1 MDTPLTVITERVDDI
16 PLLLAQLQRMD
27 VQPLLDDYF
36 PTHGNWQ
43 GLSLG
48 QVTVVWLSHILS
60 QADHRLNPVQAWV
73 ERHQEALALGLQQ
86 PVRALDLSDDRL
98 ESVLRYL
105 SDDAQWR
112 LFEPAL
118 NQRQIQVY
126 DLHPKR
132 LRLDSTS
139 VSADWT
145 VSEAGLFQY
154 GHSKDHRPDLPQL
167 KLMLATLDPLG
178 LPIATEIVPGQK
190 ADDPLYIPAIQQVRQ
205 TLSQSGLLYA
215 GDSKMASLK
224 TRCFLQA
231 TGDYY
236 LCPLGGAQ
244 LKAETMQAYL
254 DPVEQGT
261 VELQEIHYDYA
272 DGHTALIAKG
282 YEQTQACTGE
292 WDGHPWTWSERQ
304 LVVYSLVYAQSAQ
317 QAFQTRLGQAQTAL
331 TALNQSG
338 RGHTAFPNEDA
349 LTQAVEV
356 ILTRYRVK
364 DYVHLTYS
372 QLAEQHT
379 VRRYQDRPARV
390 VEHRQFQVNYT
401 LDTEAIGYVIHLR
414 YPDYAWFWR
423 GIGRTEV
430 GHLRHQS
437 GLQLLWLGWRGL
449 RRGNPIEQSQ
459 YQRHGKARGARSQQ
473 YTQSIEVMPPNPLR
487 LAHILRFLMESLHPR
502 HLTPFFGH
510 FDAIAHIH
518 PLPLQAVDVGMLA
531 QPLSPVRTE
540 YRHAKRTR
548 FKPMQR
554 LLIIPFTK
562 AYGIDIA
569 RHRWGLRIQQDTPH

>member
-1 MDTPLTVITERVDDI
+1 METPLTVITERVDDI
-16 PLLLAQLQRMD
+16 PLLLAQLQRME

-48 QVTVVWLSHILS
+48 HVAVVWLSHILS
-60 QADHRLNPVQAWV
+60 QGDHRLNRVQDWV
-73 ERHQEALALGLQQ
+73 GRHQETLEQGLQQ

-139 VSADWT
+139 VSGDWAVT
-145 VSEAGLFQY
+145 EDGLFQY

-167 KLMLATLDPLG
+167 KVMLATLDPLG

-190 ADDPLYIPAIQQVRQ
+190 ADDPLYIPAIEQVRQ
-205 TLSQSGLLYA
+205 TLSQSGLLYV

-236 LCPLGGAQ
+236 LCPLGGTQ
-244 LKAETMQAYL
+244 LKAEVLQAYL

-272 DGHTALIAKG
+272 DGHSALIAKG
-282 YEQTQACTGE
+282 YEQTQLRTE
-292 WDGHPWTWSERQ
+292 VWDGQTWSWSERQ
-304 LVVYSLVYAQSAQ
+304 LVVYSLAYAQSAQ
-317 QAFQTRLGQAQTAL
+317 QAFQTRLEHAQTAL
-331 TALNQSG
+331 AALNPSR
-338 RGHTAFPNEDA
+338 RGQKVFPDEDA
-349 LTQAVEV
+349 LAQAAEA

-364 DYVHLTYS
+364 AYLHLTYE
-372 QLAEQHT
+372 EQVEHHT
-379 VRRYQDRPARV
+379 VRRYRDRPTRV
-390 VEHRQFQVNYT
+390 VEQRRFQVNYT
-401 LDTEAIGYVIHLR
+401 LDTEAIDQQR
-414 YPDYAWFWR
+414 
-423 GIGRTEV
+423 RT
-430 GHLRHQS
+430 
-437 GLQLLWLGWRGL
+437 LGWRVYVTNHPEATLSLPQAVTAYRQEYVVEHSFARLKGHPLSLSPMYLQREDHIKGL
-449 RRGNPIEQSQ
+449 IRLLSIALRLLTLMEFQVRQALADHQDSLSGLYPGNPK
-459 YQRHGKARGARSQQ
+459 RATARPTAELLLASFRDI
-473 YTQSIEVMPPNPLR
+473 TLVMVNVR
-487 LAHILRFLMESLHPR
+487 GQTYAHITE
-502 HLTPFFGH
+502 LTPLQFR
-510 FDAIAHIH
+510 I
-518 PLPLQAVDVGMLA
+518 LQALNF
-531 QPLSPVRTE
+531 PVSI
-540 YRHAKRTR
+540 YTR
-548 FKPMQR
+548 LGPESEE
-554 LLIIPFTK
+554 P
-562 AYGIDIA
+562 
-569 RHRWGLRIQQDTPH
+569 P

>member
-73 ERHQEALALGLQQ
+73 ERHQETLQQGLQQ

-105 SDDAQWR
+105 SDDAQWG

-139 VSADWT
+139 VSADWS
-145 VSEAGLFQY
+145 VNEAGLFQY

-178 LPIATEIVPGQK
+178 LPIATEIVSGQK

-205 TLSQSGLLYA
+205 TLSQSGLLYV
-215 GDSKMASLK
+215 GDSKMASLA

-236 LCPLGGAQ
+236 LCPLGGTQ
-244 LKAETMQAYL
+244 LKAEAMQAYL
-254 DPVEQGT
+254 DPVEQGA

-282 YEQTQACTGE
+282 YEQTQTRTGE
-292 WDGHPWTWSERQ
+292 WDGQRWTWSERQ
-304 LVVYSLVYAQSAQ
+304 LVVYSLAYAQSAQ
-317 QAFQTRLGQAQTAL
+317 KAFQTRLEQAQTAL
-331 TALNQSG
+331 AALNQSG
-338 RGHTAFPNEDA
+338 RGHKAFPNEDA
-349 LTQAVEV
+349 LAQAAEAV
-356 ILTRYRVK
+356 LTRYRVRA
-364 DYVHLTYS
+364 YVQLTYS
-372 QLAEQHT
+372 EQVEQHT
-379 VRRYQDRPARV
+379 VRRYRDRPARV

-401 LDTEAIGYVIHLR
+401 LDTEAI
-414 YPDYAWFWR
+414 DQQM
-423 GIGRTEV
+423 RT
-430 GHLRHQS
+430 
-437 GLQLLWLGWRGL
+437 LGWRVYVTNHPEAALSLPQAVTVYRQEYLVEHSFARLKGHPLSLSPMYLQREDHIKGLMRLLSIGL
-449 RRGNPIEQSQ
+449 RLLTLVEFQVRQTLADHRETLSGLYPGNPKRATARPTAELLLASFRDITLIMVN
-459 YQRHGKARGARSQQ
+459 ARGPTYA
-473 YTQSIEVMPPNPLR
+473 
-487 LAHILRFLMESLHPR
+487 
-502 HLTPFFGH
+502 HLTE
-510 FDAIAHIH
+510 
-518 PLPLQAVDVGMLA
+518 LTPLQ
-531 QPLSPVRTE
+531 
-540 YRHAKRTR
+540 
-548 FKPMQR
+548 QR
-554 LLIIPFTK
+554 ILQALNFPASIYTLLGPES
-562 AYGIDIA
+562 DE
-569 RHRWGLRIQQDTPH
+569 PP

>member
-27 VQPLLDDYF
+27 VQPLLDHYF

-48 QVTVVWLSHILS
+48 QVAVVWLSHILS

-73 ERHQEALALGLQQ
+73 ERHQETLELGLQQ
-86 PVRALDLSDDRL
+86 PVHALDLSDDRL
-98 ESVLRYL
+98 ASVLRYL
-105 SDDAQWR
+105 GDDAQWG

-126 DLHPKR
+126 DLHPER

-178 LPIATEIVPGQK
+178 LPIATEIVSGQK

-205 TLSQSGLLYA
+205 TLRQSGLLYV
-215 GDSKMASLK
+215 GDSKMASLA

-236 LCPLGGAQ
+236 LCPLGGTQ
-244 LKAETMQAYL
+244 LKAEAMQAYL
-254 DPVEQGT
+254 DPVEQGA

-282 YEQTQACTGE
+282 YEQTQTRTGE
-292 WDGHPWTWSERQ
+292 WDGQSWTWLERQ
-304 LVVYSLVYAQSAQ
+304 LGVYSLAYAQSAQ
-317 QAFQTRLGQAQTAL
+317 QGFQTRLEHAQTAL
-331 TALNQSG
+331 AALNQSG
-338 RGHTAFPNEDA
+338 RGQKAFPDEAA
-349 LTQAVEV
+349 LAQAAEA

-364 DYVHLTYS
+364 TYVQLTYWE
-372 QLAEQHT
+372 QVEQHA
-379 VRRYQDRPARV
+379 VRRYRDRPARM
-390 VEHRQFQVNYT
+390 VEHRRFQVNYT
-401 LDTEAIGYVIHLR
+401 LDTEAI
-414 YPDYAWFWR
+414 DQQM
-423 GIGRTEV
+423 RT
-430 GHLRHQS
+430 
-437 GLQLLWLGWRGL
+437 LGWRVYVTNHPEAALSLPQAVTVYRQEYLVEHSFARLKGHPLSLSPMYLQREDHIKGLIRLLSIGL
-449 RRGNPIEQSQ
+449 RLLTLVEFQMRQALADHHETLSGLYPGNPKRATARPTAELLLASFRDITLIMIT
-459 YQRHGKARGARSQQ
+459 ARGQTYA
-473 YTQSIEVMPPNPLR
+473 
-487 LAHILRFLMESLHPR
+487 
-502 HLTPFFGH
+502 HLTE
-510 FDAIAHIH
+510 
-518 PLPLQAVDVGMLA
+518 LTPLQQRILQALNF
-531 QPLSPVRTE
+531 PVSIYT
-540 YRHAKRTR
+540 
-548 FKPMQR
+548 
-554 LLIIPFTK
+554 LLGPES
-562 AYGIDIA
+562 GE
-569 RHRWGLRIQQDTPH
+569 PP

>member
-1 MDTPLTVITERVDDI
+1 MDPPLTVITERVDDI

-48 QVTVVWLSHILS
+48 QVAVVWLSHILS

-73 ERHQEALALGLQQ
+73 ERHQETLALGLQQ

-105 SDDAQWR
+105 SDDAQWG

-145 VSEAGLFQY
+145 VSETGLFQY

-167 KLMLATLDPLG
+167 KVMLATLDPLG
-178 LPIATEIVPGQK
+178 LPIATEIISGQK

-205 TLSQSGLLYA
+205 TLRQSGLLYV
-215 GDSKMASLK
+215 GDSKMASLA

-236 LCPLGGAQ
+236 LCPLGGTQ
-244 LKAETMQAYL
+244 LKAEAMQVYL

-272 DGHTALIAKG
+272 DGHSALIAKG
-282 YEQTQACTGE
+282 YEQAQTRTGE
-292 WDGHPWTWSERQ
+292 WDGHPWIWSERH
-304 LVVYSLVYAQSAQ
+304 LVVYSLAYAQSAQ
-317 QAFQTRLGQAQTAL
+317 QAFQTRLEQVQTAL
-331 TALNQSG
+331 TALNQAG
-338 RGHTAFPNEDA
+338 RGHKAFPHEDA
-349 LTQAVEV
+349 LAQAAEAV
-356 ILTRYRVK
+356 LTRYRVK
-364 DYVHLTYS
+364 AYVHLTYS
-372 QLAEQHT
+372 EQVEQHT

-401 LDTEAIGYVIHLR
+401 LDTEAI
-414 YPDYAWFWR
+414 DQQMK
-423 GIGRTEV
+423 T
-430 GHLRHQS
+430 
-437 GLQLLWLGWRGL
+437 LGWRVYVTNHPEAALSLPQAVTVYRQEYRVEHSFARLKGHPLSLSPMYLQREDHIKGL
-449 RRGNPIEQSQ
+449 IRLLSIALRLLTLMEFQVRQALADHQDSLAGLYPGNPKRATTRPTAELLL
-459 YQRHGKARGARSQQ
+459 ARFRDI
-473 YTQSIEVMPPNPLR
+473 TLVMANVR
-487 LAHILRFLMESLHPR
+487 GQTYAHITE
-502 HLTPFFGH
+502 LTPLQL
-510 FDAIAHIH
+510 HI
-518 PLPLQAVDVGMLA
+518 LQALNF
-531 QPLSPVRTE
+531 PVSI
-540 YRHAKRTR
+540 YTR
-548 FKPMQR
+548 LGPESGE
-554 LLIIPFTK
+554 P
-562 AYGIDIA
+562 
-569 RHRWGLRIQQDTPH
+569 P

>member
-73 ERHQEALALGLQQ
+73 ERHQETLALGLQQ
-86 PVRALDLSDDRL
+86 PVRALDLSNDRL

-105 SDDAQWR
+105 SDDAQWG

-126 DLHPKR
+126 DLHPER

-205 TLSQSGLLYA
+205 TLSQSGLLYV

-236 LCPLGGAQ
+236 LCPLGGTQ
-244 LKAETMQAYL
+244 LKAEVLQAYL

-282 YEQTQACTGE
+282 YEQTQTCTGE

-349 LTQAVEV
+349 LTQAAEV

-372 QLAEQHT
+372 QLVEQHT

-401 LDTEAIGYVIHLR
+401 LDTEAIDQQMRI
-414 YPDYAWFWR
+414 
-423 GIGRTEV
+423 
-430 GHLRHQS
+430 
-437 GLQLLWLGWRGL
+437 LGWRVYVTNHPEAALSLPQAVTVYRQEYLVEHSFARLKGHPLSLSPMYLQREDHIKGLIRLLSIGL
-449 RRGNPIEQSQ
+449 RLLTLVEFQVRQALADHREPLSGLYPGNPNRATARPTAELLLASFRDITLIMVNA
-459 YQRHGKARGARSQQ
+459 HGPTYA
-473 YTQSIEVMPPNPLR
+473 
-487 LAHILRFLMESLHPR
+487 
-502 HLTPFFGH
+502 HLTE
-510 FDAIAHIH
+510 
-518 PLPLQAVDVGMLA
+518 LTPLQ
-531 QPLSPVRTE
+531 
-540 YRHAKRTR
+540 
-548 FKPMQR
+548 QR
-554 LLIIPFTK
+554 ILQALNFPASIYTLLGPES
-562 AYGIDIA
+562 DE
-569 RHRWGLRIQQDTPH
+569 PP

>member
-73 ERHQEALALGLQQ
+73 ERHQETLALGLQQ

-178 LPIATEIVPGQK
+178 LPIATEIVSGQK

-205 TLSQSGLLYA
+205 TLRQSGLLYV
-215 GDSKMASLK
+215 GDSKMASLA

-236 LCPLGGAQ
+236 LCPLGGTQ

-282 YEQTQACTGE
+282 YEQTQTRTGE

-317 QAFQTRLGQAQTAL
+317 QAFQTRLEQAQTAL
-331 TALNQSG
+331 AALNQSG

-349 LTQAVEV
+349 LTQAAEV

-372 QLAEQHT
+372 QRVEQHT
-379 VRRYQDRPARV
+379 VRRYRDRPARV

-401 LDTEAIGYVIHLR
+401 LDTEAIDQQI
-414 YPDYAWFWR
+414 
-423 GIGRTEV
+423 RT
-430 GHLRHQS
+430 
-437 GLQLLWLGWRGL
+437 LGWRVYVTNHPEAALSLPQAVTVYRQEYLVEHSFARLKGHPLSLSPMYLQREDHIKGLIRLLSIGL
-449 RRGNPIEQSQ
+449 RLLTLVEFQVRQALADHRELLSGLYPGNPKRATARPTAELLLASFRDITLIMVN
-459 YQRHGKARGARSQQ
+459 ARGPTYA
-473 YTQSIEVMPPNPLR
+473 
-487 LAHILRFLMESLHPR
+487 
-502 HLTPFFGH
+502 HLTE
-510 FDAIAHIH
+510 
-518 PLPLQAVDVGMLA
+518 LTPLQQRILLA
-531 QPLSPVRTE
+531 LNFPASIYT
-540 YRHAKRTR
+540 
-548 FKPMQR
+548 
-554 LLIIPFTK
+554 LLGPES
-562 AYGIDIA
+562 DE
-569 RHRWGLRIQQDTPH
+569 PP

>member
-1 MDTPLTVITERVDDI
+1 MDTPLTVITEQVDDI

-48 QVTVVWLSHILS
+48 QVTVVCLSHILS

-73 ERHQEALALGLQQ
+73 ERHQETLALGMQQ
-86 PVRALDLSDDRL
+86 SVRALDLSDDRL

-126 DLHPKR
+126 DL
-132 LRLDSTS
+132 
-139 VSADWT
+139 
-145 VSEAGLFQY
+145 
-154 GHSKDHRPDLPQL
+154 PQR

-178 LPIATEIVPGQK
+178 LPIATEIVSGQK

-205 TLSQSGLLYA
+205 TLRQSGLLYV

-236 LCPLGGAQ
+236 LCPLGGTQ
-244 LKAETMQAYL
+244 LKAEVLQAYL

-272 DGHTALIAKG
+272 DGHSALMANG
-282 YEQTQACTGE
+282 YEQTQTCTGE

-304 LVVYSLVYAQSAQ
+304 WVVYSLVYAQSAQ
-317 QAFQTRLGQAQTAL
+317 QAVQTRLGQAQTAL

-349 LTQAVEV
+349 LAQAAEGV
-356 ILTRYRVK
+356 LTRYRVK

-372 QLAEQHT
+372 QRVEQHT

-390 VEHRQFQVNYT
+390 GEHRQFQVNYT
-401 LDTEAIGYVIHLR
+401 LDTEAI
-414 YPDYAWFWR
+414 DQQM
-423 GIGRTEV
+423 RT
-430 GHLRHQS
+430 
-437 GLQLLWLGWRGL
+437 LGWRVYVTNHPEAALSLPQAVTVYRQEHLVEHSFARLKGHPLSLSPMDLQREDHIKGLIRLLSIGL
-449 RRGNPIEQSQ
+449 RLLTLVEFQVRQALADHREPLSGLYPGNPKRVTTRPTAELLLASFHDITLIMVN
-459 YQRHGKARGARSQQ
+459 ARGPTYA
-473 YTQSIEVMPPNPLR
+473 
-487 LAHILRFLMESLHPR
+487 
-502 HLTPFFGH
+502 HLTE
-510 FDAIAHIH
+510 
-518 PLPLQAVDVGMLA
+518 LTPLQ
-531 QPLSPVRTE
+531 
-540 YRHAKRTR
+540 
-548 FKPMQR
+548 QR
-554 LLIIPFTK
+554 ILQALNFPASIYTLLGPES
-562 AYGIDIA
+562 DE
-569 RHRWGLRIQQDTPH
+569 PP